1 MSASEMKIIK
11 DSVEQQIRKSSN
23 VFLIGH
29 KGPDFD
35 SLGAC
40 IGLYELASSFGKK
53 AYIVVDEENPLNPE
67 TKIEPGA
74 KRLIEESKDKYRF
87 VKPEE
92 VEALK
97 NDRSILFV
105 VDTNKKKKVSLSDHL
120 DWFRSV
126 IILDHHTEDENT
138 IESTHKFISEDISSA
153 SEMVARILFISKTKY
168 TPTAANALLAG
179 IRLDT
184 RRFGSNTSGKTH
196 DVAEKLLD
204 NGADSEYVNTLFLEE
219 FETFKRIG
227 KLIINGTV
235 IRKINDNTVS
245 FTLNRHKPHSI
256 YMKEDFAKIANRM
269 MEFTGIDASFAMGYI
284 DDKNVHISARSG
296 KRVHVGN
303 LMEEFQGGGTSTMA
317 GTKIETDDLLGL
329 EEELVKKVDEYTS
342 RKESTPPEKPF
353 EKVKKN

>member
-1 MSASEMKIIK
+1 MSASEMKLIK
-11 DSVEQQIRKSSN
+11 DFVEQQIRKSSN

-29 KGPDFD
+29 KEPDFD

-40 IGLYELASSFGKK
+40 IGLYELASSLGKK
-53 AYIVVDEENPLNPE
+53 AYIVVEEENPLDPG

-74 KRLIEESKDKYRF
+74 KRLIEENKDKYHF
-87 VKPEE
+87 VKSEE
-92 VEALK
+92 VESLK
-97 NDRSILFV
+97 NNRSILFV

-120 DWFRSV
+120 DWFKNV

-138 IESTHKFISEDISSA
+138 IDTPYKFISGDISSA
-153 SEMVARILFISKTKY
+153 SEMVARILFLSKTKY

-196 DVAEKLLD
+196 DVAEKLLN
-204 NGADSEYVNTLFLEE
+204 NGADSEYVNSLFLEE

-227 KLIINGTV
+227 NLIINGTV
-235 IRKINDNTVS
+235 IRKINDNTIS
-245 FTLNRHKPHSI
+245 FTLNRHRPHTI
-256 YMKEDFAKIANRM
+256 YMKEDYAKAANRM
-269 MEFTGIDASFAMGYI
+269 MEFNGIDASFAMGYV
-284 DDKNVHISARSG
+284 DDKYVNICARSG
-296 KRVHVGN
+296 KRVHVGK

-317 GTKIETDDLLGL
+317 GTRIETDDLLEL
-329 EEELVKKVDEYTS
+329 EKKLTKKVSEFTS
-342 RKESTPPEKPF
+342 RKESIPPEKPF